1 MAAAEK
7 LGKAICGV
15 TVTGCRN
22 FEGSIDFRRDL
33 DTESRYSSFR
43 DRNRVCLI
51 GCDIRGIWNELSVS
65 VRELSRMADR
75 ITSVMFCWD
84 ESCSYKHSEP
94 SHETLNIFYSFTT
107 EYDKPILAGVSLRH
121 VSSSRGKIEKRQLQP
136 TYGSKMSESRPVSS
150 INAIAPTDNGNSNWQ
165 ENKNKAYSYC
175 KSTSSSYRP
184 LIIMCVLTCTKY
196 DCAQCQ
202 RAISGTEQLKECPES
217 SQGIKCETTNEC
229 ITENVSADQC
239 EVCEMRRIE
248 AEVAAAA
255 EEEEAKRRQMRL
267 KQ

>member
-1 MAAAEK
+1 MIESTDICEGVCQQHQ
-7 LGKAICGV
+7 LLPLVTTRGLYEPKA
-15 TVTGCRN
+15 RR
-22 FEGSIDFRRDL
+22 GSNDEACL
-33 DTESRYSSFR
+33 P
-43 DRNRVCLI
+43 RV
-51 GCDIRGIWNELSVS
+51 E
-65 VRELSRMADR
+65 A
-75 ITSVMFCWD
+75 
-84 ESCSYKHSEP
+84 
-94 SHETLNIFYSFTT
+94 T

-229 ITENVSADQC
+229 ITENVSADQY

-267 KQ
+267 KP